1 MSSYRHA
8 RGLLLGAAA
17 LALAACAS
25 IDAKTTEYVGAPHA
39 APTQASNVE
48 ILRTEPTKPHVR
60 LGEIVVSASTE
71 PAPSATEIEQKLRV
85 EAAKIGGDAVV
96 VVYDQIQP
104 VAAYV
109 SGPLWNRDIEAVD
122 GRKLQGVVIR
132 YTR

>member
-8 RGLLLGAAA
+8 RVLLLGAAA
-17 LALAACAS
+17 LALAACAN
-25 IDAKTTEYVGAPHA
+25 IDVKTTEYVGGPHA

-96 VVYDQIQP
+96 VVYDRIQP

-109 SGPLWNRDIEAVD
+109 NGPLWNRDIEAVE